1 MDKTGDRDVLR
12 FTPVDQFKFDVDYD
26 VKLTQTKFNST
37 LTGIGTSAFG
47 LVKLFGSVANVGTG
61 VTTIISTPVG
71 ISSVL
76 FVNSQVTDLVTNE
89 MNFVETLI
97 GTTPGDITFMS
108 QSFFDSNQ
116 GSFSSNFIGTFGASL
131 SSGVLS
137 LNFTNSGSNNVRV
150 RSSIIGFSSTTE
162 GTGSY
167 RFLASG
173 QANGSERTQLVESK
187 HDTAVG
193 ITTIGRF
200 NKNTFSAFKSTVSV
214 ASTFGDALHQ
224 VFGVIHLDVNDTF
237 IINQN
242 QFLKDIDTGTN

>member
-1 MDKTGDRDVLR
+1 
-12 FTPVDQFKFDVDYD
+12 
-26 VKLTQTKFNST
+26 
-37 LTGIGTSAFG
+37 
-47 LVKLFGSVANVGTG
+47 
-61 VTTIISTPVG
+61 
-71 ISSVL
+71 
-76 FVNSQVTDLVTNE
+76 
-89 MNFVETLI
+89 
-97 GTTPGDITFMS
+97 MS
-108 QSFFDSNQ
+108 QAFFDSNQ
-116 GSFSSNFIGTFGASL
+116 GSFSNNFIGTFGASL

-242 QFLKDIDTGTN
+242 QFLSGGTTANPGGNTPAGIGTFRARFIGSNLNLEFIPDIQNVGLTTVKSLNELFYRESDEKSEIGRVNSPLPIVI